1 MEPTSMMRVN
11 AHSSSYGGHG
21 STPQDRQH
29 QRRQKKLALIDAV
42 EHGHLEASKHALK
55 VLMNFDQSLS
65 TDAQFVRLSKALDA
79 GSVYLAQQ
87 IVREIKAKLINAT
100 PLATYATQ
108 AAHAAHTVQRVLALQ
123 AACMSRSRIKP
134 HCPLPPPVSARH
146 MACKSLSRIKPHWPL
161 PPPVVAR
168 Q

>member
-1 MEPTSMMRVN
+1 MFATNWTTQLPQQGTHGNDLNILKELSMEPTSMMRVN

-65 TDAQFVRLSKALDA
+65 TDAHFVRLSKALDA

-87 IVREIKAKLINAT
+87 IVREIKAKFVNAT
-100 PLATYATQ
+100 PLA
-108 AAHAAHTVQRVLALQ
+108 AHAAHAPQPP
-123 AACMSRSRIKP
+123 KP
-134 HCPLPPPVSARH
+134 HTPDGMHFVDTQA
-146 MACKSLSRIKPHWPL
+146 
-161 PPPVVAR
+161 
-168 Q
+168 

>member
-42 EHGHLEASKHALK
+42 EHGQLEASKHALK
-55 VLMNFDQSLS
+55 MLMNFDQSLS

-79 GSVYLAQQ
+79 GSVYMAQQ

-100 PLATYATQ
+100 PLATH
-108 AAHAAHTVQRVLALQ
+108 AAHAPHTPRPHLSDGTHFVDTQ
-123 AACMSRSRIKP
+123 A
-134 HCPLPPPVSARH
+134 
-146 MACKSLSRIKPHWPL
+146 
-161 PPPVVAR
+161 
-168 Q
+168 

>member
-11 AHSSSYGGHG
+11 AHPGSYGGHG

-55 VLMNFDQSLS
+55 VLINFDQSLS

-100 PLATYATQ
+100 PLATHTTHAAQTVHASPPQRPHLPDGTHLVDTQ
-108 AAHAAHTVQRVLALQ
+108 A
-123 AACMSRSRIKP
+123 
-134 HCPLPPPVSARH
+134 
-146 MACKSLSRIKPHWPL
+146 
-161 PPPVVAR
+161 
-168 Q
+168 

>member
-1 MEPTSMMRVN
+1 MFATNWTTQLPQQGTHGNDLNILKELSMEPTSMMRVN
-11 AHSSSYGGHG
+11 AHPSSYGGHG

-55 VLMNFDQSLS
+55 MLMNFDQALS

-87 IVREIKAKLINAT
+87 IVRDIKAKLINAT
-100 PLATYATQ
+100 PLATHT
-108 AAHAAHTVQRVLALQ
+108 AHAAHIVHASHPQRPHLPDGTHLVDTQ
-123 AACMSRSRIKP
+123 A
-134 HCPLPPPVSARH
+134 
-146 MACKSLSRIKPHWPL
+146 
-161 PPPVVAR
+161 
-168 Q
+168 

>member
-55 VLMNFDQSLS
+55 MLMNFDQSLS

-87 IVREIKAKLINAT
+87 IVRKIKAKLINAT
-100 PLATYATQ
+100 PLATHTTQ
-108 AAHAAHTVQRVLALQ
+108 VAHAAHAVHAPHPPRPQLPDGSHWVDTQ
-123 AACMSRSRIKP
+123 A
-134 HCPLPPPVSARH
+134 
-146 MACKSLSRIKPHWPL
+146 
-161 PPPVVAR
+161 
-168 Q
+168 

>member
-55 VLMNFDQSLS
+55 VLMKNHVHQGCQ
-65 TDAQFVRLSKALDA
+65 A
-79 GSVYLAQQ
+79 AQQ
-87 IVREIKAKLINAT
+87 EDS
-100 PLATYATQ
+100 Q
-108 AAHAAHTVQRVLALQ
+108 H
-123 AACMSRSRIKP
+123 
-134 HCPLPPPVSARH
+134 
-146 MACKSLSRIKPHWPL
+146 
-161 PPPVVAR
+161 
-168 Q
+168 

>member
-29 QRRQKKLALIDAV
+29 QRRQKKLALIEAV

-65 TDAQFVRLSKALDA
+65 ADAQFVRLSKALDA

-87 IVREIKAKLINAT
+87 IVRDIKTKLINAT
-100 PLATYATQ
+100 PLATHM
-108 AAHAAHTVQRVLALQ
+108 AHAAQASHTPRPHLPDGTHLVDTQ
-123 AACMSRSRIKP
+123 A
-134 HCPLPPPVSARH
+134 
-146 MACKSLSRIKPHWPL
+146 
-161 PPPVVAR
+161 
-168 Q
+168 